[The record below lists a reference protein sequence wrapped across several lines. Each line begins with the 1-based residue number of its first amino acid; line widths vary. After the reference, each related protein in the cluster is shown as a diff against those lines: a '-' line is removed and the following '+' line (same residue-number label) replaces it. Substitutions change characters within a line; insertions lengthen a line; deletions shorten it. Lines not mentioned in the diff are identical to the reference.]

1 MLREPLVKEWLSDFV
16 QETYSARVQN
26 PCNHQSMDGSGTSDK
41 ATLKRT
47 EVTFSIEVRPSTSA
61 QLEAGKRLFEKLVKR
76 AQSCS
81 LENYESRQDDRKR

>member
-76 AQSCS
+76 AHTNLIQKSG
-81 LENYESRQDDRKR
+81 SRDPEH